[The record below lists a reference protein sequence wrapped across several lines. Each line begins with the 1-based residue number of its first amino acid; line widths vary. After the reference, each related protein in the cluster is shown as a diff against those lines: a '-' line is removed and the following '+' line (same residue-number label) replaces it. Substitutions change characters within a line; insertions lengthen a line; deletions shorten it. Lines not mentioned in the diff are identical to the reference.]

1 MRMTWTVP
9 PVTRTREPNAAD
21 ERATLDGL
29 LDWHRSTFWWKCE
42 GLTGEQLAR
51 RPVPPSSLSL
61 LGLARHLTD
70 TERAWFRRRVGG
82 QALPSVY
89 ATAGRPDAA
98 FEDAEAAT
106 AEAGMAAL
114 RAEQEL
120 CRRAVAGVPLDTTF
134 EHERW
139 GTLSVRWVC
148 NHMIAEYA
156 RHLGHADLLR
166 ESIDGVTGE

>member
-9 PVTRTREPNAAD
+9 PVTRTREPNMAG

-29 LDWHRSTFWWKCE
+29 LDWHRATFWWKCE
-42 GLTGEQLAR
+42 GLTGDQLAR
-51 RPVPPSSLSL
+51 RPVAPSSLSL

-82 QALPSVY
+82 QTLPPVY
-89 ATAGRPDAA
+89 TTDGRPDAA
-98 FEDAEAAT
+98 FEDAAAAT
-106 AEAGMAAL
+106 AEADMTAL
-114 RAEQEL
+114 RAEQER
-120 CRRAVAGVPLDTTF
+120 CRQAVAGVPLNTMF

-139 GTLSVRWVC
+139 GPLSVRWVY

>member
-1 MRMTWTVP
+1 M
-9 PVTRTREPNAAD
+9 
-21 ERATLDGL
+21 
-29 LDWHRSTFWWKCE
+29 
-42 GLTGEQLAR
+42 
-51 RPVPPSSLSL
+51 
-61 LGLARHLTD
+61 
-70 TERAWFRRRVGG
+70 
-82 QALPSVY
+82 Y

-120 CRRAVAGVPLDTTF
+120 CRQAVAGVPLDTTF